1 MKGESRQI
9 REIFPITS
17 HFIIPIYQRRYSWK
31 KAQCERLFDDI
42 EDACREGRSHFIGCI
57 ITVSDGGMGE
67 YLVIDGQQRITT
79 ISLLLKAMYDLLK
92 RGEIKTE
99 DSRLADII
107 RDDFLMVRRGK
118 SDQERIRL
126 NLLNEDK
133 DDYFRLFED
142 DRTLSEESII
152 HANYNYF
159 VSRLRSTSLDIENLY
174 DTIQSLQ
181 IVSIT
186 LEHGDNPQLI
196 FESLNSTGLALTEGD
211 KIRNFILMGLTSN
224 EQVKYYNDYWSKIEK
239 NCGYEDTSGFVR
251 DYLSLKTQK
260 IPNIK
265 AVYQD
270 FRNYWIDCGKTPVE
284 ILEDLR
290 SYSHSYRKLIEAD
303 TGNKRADAA
312 ITGLAHL
319 ETTVIRPFAIEVIKL
334 GDDGILPSDEV
345 GKTFSIIEDFIFR
358 RLICALPSNALNKI
372 FATLAND
379 IRKLDGTYDDYSDKL
394 SFVLLRKQGS
404 GRFPSDDDFLSDF
417 KSRDLY
423 DSTVR
428 RVIWYIFSRLENEGT
443 LETKDVWNH
452 LEKDEY
458 SIEHIMPQSLSGA
471 WISDLGEDWENVH
484 KTWLNR
490 LGNLTVVAAPYNS
503 MFSNNTFARKRDME
517 HGFKDS
523 GLRINQFI
531 ATKEKWG
538 VEELEERSAS
548 LAEKALSIW
557 PGLVTSYQV
566 AEEDSTQ
573 VSLDDD
579 FDFTGRN
586 LLSAAFN
593 GTPVNATVW
602 ADFVEIVCKL
612 IYEMEPTALA
622 RAAKEAERAGLDG
635 FISVS
640 DADYGRRISDS
651 IFVSTDCNTNRK
663 IWFLRHLFEFIGL
676 DQSSLTMHVG
686 LAEGSV
692 KGDADTNRRLWARI
706 IPKLVDAT
714 KEAGCPSFQKR
725 KPVGSYYL
733 DGFIGCGK
741 IHLVSSFGLKSC
753 VVWAYLYIDGG
764 DRVENSRIFNHFHS
778 HKSEIEKSMGTEV
791 KWIEPSEKVRRGS
804 IVIEAPVPFINDESR
819 WDEVADVS
827 ARLMKTFVSALLP
840 FIEDVKRMI
849 AGTKEAPDA
858 EA

>member
-1 MKGESRQI
+1 MKGDSK
-9 REIFPITS
+9 PILKVFLNTQ

-31 KAQCERLFDDI
+31 VAQCARLFDDI
-42 EDACREGRSHFIGCI
+42 EDACKNNRHHFIGCLI
-57 ITVSDGGMGE
+57 STFDGRGD

-79 ISLLLKAMYDLLK
+79 LSILLKAAYDLLQDGSLTSRDPHLSARILDTFLK
-92 RGEIKTE
+92 DRFED
-99 DSRLADII
+99 DSR
-107 RDDFLMVRRGK
+107 K
-118 SDQERIRL
+118 SIKL
-126 NLLNEDK
+126 NLLNEDSS
-133 DDYFRLFED
+133 DYFMLFDSERRLAED
-142 DRTLSEESII
+142 CAI

-159 VSRLRSTSLDIENLY
+159 VSRLRMTSMGIDELY
-174 DTIQSLQ
+174 ETISSL
-181 IVSIT
+181 VVVDIT
-186 LEHGDNPQLI
+186 LENSDNPQLI
-196 FESLNSTGLALTEGD
+196 FESLNSTGMALTEGD
-211 KIRNFILMGLTSN
+211 KIRNFILMGLSSA
-224 EQVKYYNDYWSKIEK
+224 EQVRYYNEYWSRIER
-239 NCGYEDTSGFVR
+239 NCGNDDTSGLIR

-265 AVYQD
+265 NVYQD
-270 FRNYWIDCGKTPVE
+270 FRKYWLNCGKEPET
-284 ILEDLR
+284 ILAGLR
-290 SYSHSYRKLIEAD
+290 AYSNAYRKLLCASTGIKAAD
-303 TGNKRADAA
+303 DA
-312 ITGLAHL
+312 ITGLIHL

-428 RVIWYIFSRLENEGT
+428 RVIWYIFSRLENERT

-471 WISDLGEDWENVH
+471 WIADLGEDWENVH

-531 ATKEKWG
+531 ATKDKWG
-538 VEELEERSAS
+538 VDELEERSAI

-566 AEEDSTQ
+566 AEEDFTQ
-573 VSLDDD
+573 VSLDEY
-579 FDFTGRN
+579 FDFTGRS
-586 LLSAAFN
+586 LLSASFN

-622 RAAKEAERAGLDG
+622 RAAKEAESAGLDG
-635 FISVS
+635 FLSVS
-640 DADYGRRISDS
+640 DADRGRRISDS
-651 IFVSTDCNTNRK
+651 IFVNTDCNTNRK
-663 IWFLRHLFEFIGL
+663 IWFLRHLFEFIGQ

-686 LAEGSV
+686 LAEGSA

-706 IPKLVDAT
+706 IPKLVEAT

-741 IHLVSSFGLKSC
+741 MHLVSSLGCKSC
-753 VVWAYLYIDGG
+753 VIWAYLYIDGG
-764 DRVENSRIFNHFHS
+764 DRAENSRIFNHFHS

-791 KWIEPSEKVRRGS
+791 KWIEPSEKARRGS

-827 ARLMKTFVSALLP
+827 ARLMKTFVSTLLP

-849 AGTKEAPDA
+849 AGTKETPDA